1 MIYFNS
7 LGELK
12 HEIEKILQEAMVPSF
27 LKSIFAK
34 YPTNATSWRDADD
47 TMRDLTRMARETYN
61 EHNDFVEG
69 DDGYIESMNFRSF
82 KTPSEWNTK
91 SQNEIVRIYN
101 MMTPQI
107 QKIYKDSVLRYFK

>member
-1 MIYFNS
+1 MK
-7 LGELK
+7 LK
-12 HEIEKILQEAMVPSF
+12 KILQEAMVPSF
-27 LKSIFAK
+27 LKSIFAE

-47 TMRDLTRMARETYN
+47 TMRDLTRMVRETYN
-61 EHNDFVEG
+61 EHNDFAEG